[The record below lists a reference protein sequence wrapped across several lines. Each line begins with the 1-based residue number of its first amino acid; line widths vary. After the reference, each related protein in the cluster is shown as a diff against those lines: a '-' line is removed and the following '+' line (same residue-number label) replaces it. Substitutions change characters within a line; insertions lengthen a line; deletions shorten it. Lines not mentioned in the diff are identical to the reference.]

1 MTQNVTHIKYKI
13 RNNLFI
19 SYMRIYFVTS
29 VGRILLILSEVPFAN
44 TTASFCK
51 SSVLKQKT
59 LIKRACQGFY
69 VLIHNAVVSDGDLG
83 RIQTCNLH
91 SRNVVHYSV
100 MLRGPINKRLVAFA
114 AANIREFRIMPTLFY
129 NKLIIISHWKL
140 Y

>member
-1 MTQNVTHIKYKI
+1 VTQNVTHIKYKI

-69 VLIHNAVVSDGDLG
+69 VLIHNAVVSDGDLE
-83 RIQTCNLH
+83 RT
-91 SRNVVHYSV
+91 
-100 MLRGPINKRLVAFA
+100 
-114 AANIREFRIMPTLFY
+114 EFKLFER
-129 NKLIIISHWKL
+129 
-140 Y
+140 